1 MNSTLLNSVLFVVLF
16 PVFGSLFVGIAG
28 KWLKK
33 PLAGIIASCSVGLSF
48 VISVF
53 TFFSLI
59 KLPPDLRFF
68 DKVFFQWVPVGH
80 FLVNF
85 GFYVDPLSLLMI
97 MVVSSVSFVIH
108 LYSIGYMKDEEHFSR
123 YFSYLNLFV
132 ASMLLLVLADNF
144 LLLFMGWEGVGLCS
158 YLLIGFWFHK
168 KSAADA
174 GRKAFIINRIGDFGF
189 LLGILLI
196 YHTFKSL
203 NYNVVFSNAPLIL
216 SHGSGIATAIT
227 LLLFMGAVGK
237 SAQLPLY
244 VWLPDAME
252 GPTPVSALIH
262 AATMVTAGVYMVAR
276 THVLYQLSPV
286 SMGVVAFVGI
296 ITAFYS
302 ASIGMVQF
310 DIKRILAYSTISQ
323 LGYMFL
329 GVGVA
334 AYSAGIFH
342 LMSHAFFKALLFL
355 CAGSIMHASAGET
368 DLRKLSG
375 LRKYLPVTFW
385 TMVIGALSLSGFP
398 GTAGFFSKDD
408 ILAHAYV
415 TPYYGKFL
423 WGLGI
428 ITAALTSFYIFRM
441 IFIVFWGDKQKES
454 HPHESPKIMTF
465 PLIILALLAIIGGYV
480 GLPESNLIHRFLS
493 PVFLGTAVL
502 SSNVELKTI
511 MVSLVFS
518 LGGIAT
524 AWYFYL
530 VNPSLPE
537 SMKKKAAGLYKLLL
551 NKYFVDEIYERIFV
565 LPGRKLSSFFA
576 DVFDAK
582 YIDGA
587 VNETGKWIKTNSEQW
602 RKIHTGY
609 LRNYALIILIGG
621 ILLLGFLM
629 TKIH

>member
-1 MNSTLLNSVLFVVLF
+1 MNSILFVVLL
-16 PVFGSLFVGIAG
+16 PVLGSFIVGIFG
-28 KWLKK
+28 KWIKK
-33 PLAGIIASCSVGLSF
+33 SLIGIIACCSVGISF
-48 VISVF
+48 LISAF
-53 TFFSLI
+53 LFI
-59 KLPPDLRFF
+59 KIINLPVNLRFF

-85 GFYVDPLSLLMI
+85 GFYIDPLSILMI
-97 MVVSSVSFVIH
+97 LIVTGVSFVIH
-108 LYSIGYMKDEEHFSR
+108 LYSIGYMKEEEHFSR

-144 LLLFMGWEGVGLCS
+144 LLLFMGWEAVGLCS

-174 GRKAFIINRIGDFGF
+174 GRKAFIVNRIGDFGF

-203 NYNVVFSNAPLIL
+203 NYSAVFSQAPLIL
-216 SHGSGIATAIT
+216 KHDNGVATAIT

-237 SAQLPLY
+237 SAQIPLY

-262 AATMVTAGVYMVAR
+262 AATMVTAGVYMIAR
-276 THVLYQLSPV
+276 THILYQFAPI
-286 SMGVVAFVGI
+286 SMEMVAFVGI
-296 ITAFYS
+296 ITAFYA
-302 ASIGMVQF
+302 ASIGTVQF
-310 DIKRILAYSTISQ
+310 DIKRIIAYSTISQ

-342 LMSHAFFKALLFL
+342 LMTHAFFKALLFL
-355 CAGSIMHASAGET
+355 CAGSIMHACSGET

-408 ILAHAYV
+408 ILAHAYMA
-415 TPYYGKFL
+415 PYYGKFL

-428 ITAALTSFYIFRM
+428 ITAALTSFYIFRI
-441 IFIVFWGDKQKES
+441 IFIVFRGDKQQGN
-454 HPHESPKIMTF
+454 HPHESPKIMTV
-465 PLIILALLAIIGGYV
+465 PLIILAILAIIGGYV
-480 GLPESNLIHRFLS
+480 GLPELNFIHRFLS
-493 PVFLGTAVL
+493 PVFLKTSAL
-502 SSNVELKTI
+502 SSSIELKT
-511 MVSLVFS
+511 MLVSFIFS

-524 AWYFYL
+524 AWYFYI
-530 VNPSLPE
+530 VNPSLPGII
-537 SMKKKAAGLYKLLL
+537 KKNVAGLYRLLL
-551 NKYFVDEIYERIFV
+551 NKYFVDEVYERIFV
-565 LPGRKLSSFFA
+565 LPGKKIASFFS
-576 DVFDAK
+576 DVFDTK

-587 VNETGKWIKTNSEQW
+587 VNETGKWIKINSEQW
-602 RKIHTGY
+602 KKIQTGY
-609 LRNYALIILIGG
+609 LRDYVLIILIGG
-621 ILLLGFLM
+621 IILLGFFI